1 MSAVFLRRH
10 QRFLHAVELINDS
23 SKAVNQSE
31 ILRGGAS
38 FVSSCLRCK
47 SVSLTV
53 FFFFF
58 ECHHGGKA
66 FPSNVSCAFRHKDV
80 FCVNG
85 PLHYSFP
92 SPFPRQTVIPDCL
105 ILSRTSGCCHWNFIA
120 SSLSVSFT
128 SIYFQPQNSSLCCL
142 MLPSCIVL
150 YLNSFCTFI
159 NSCLQSKH
167 FELLLLLVIFSH
179 RVNEVKGLKQ
189 KAKKLSHCRRHYHI
203 KQICVKTHE
212 YSNNI
217 VKSIFYFFKKCY
229 FLCI

>member
-1 MSAVFLRRH
+1 MTIPQLSASNERCVFETPLEDFTCSGAHQWQFQSSEPIRNTQRRGK
-10 QRFLHAVELINDS
+10 FCELLFTLQVGVVDC
-23 SKAVNQSE
+23 
-31 ILRGGAS
+31 
-38 FVSSCLRCK
+38 F
-47 SVSLTV
+47 

-128 SIYFQPQNSSLCCL
+128 SIYF
-142 MLPSCIVL
+142 
-150 YLNSFCTFI
+150 
-159 NSCLQSKH
+159 
-167 FELLLLLVIFSH
+167 
-179 RVNEVKGLKQ
+179 
-189 KAKKLSHCRRHYHI
+189 
-203 KQICVKTHE
+203 
-212 YSNNI
+212 
-217 VKSIFYFFKKCY
+217 
-229 FLCI
+229 

>member
-1 MSAVFLRRH
+1 MCKTNVDDNPTIVRIKWALCFWDAIRGFYM
-10 QRFLHAVELINDS
+10 QWS
-23 SKAVNQSE
+23 SSMTVPKQWTNQKYSE
-31 ILRGGAS
+31 AGQVLWAPVYVAS
-38 FVSSCLRCK
+38 RCRW
-47 SVSLTV
+47 LF

-128 SIYFQPQNSSLCCL
+128 SIYF
-142 MLPSCIVL
+142 
-150 YLNSFCTFI
+150 
-159 NSCLQSKH
+159 
-167 FELLLLLVIFSH
+167 
-179 RVNEVKGLKQ
+179 
-189 KAKKLSHCRRHYHI
+189 
-203 KQICVKTHE
+203 
-212 YSNNI
+212 
-217 VKSIFYFFKKCY
+217 
-229 FLCI
+229 